1 MDKNLSFKFTVTYSV
16 DKENLACEDM
26 SMKVKIAGI
35 NYHLDKNDGDYFGL
49 LAGYIENEPD
59 NPVDSSALG
68 IYANDG
74 KLVGYIPKS
83 EIAKVNKF
91 TEGEMMPCFCR

>member
-16 DKENLACEDM
+16 DNENLACEDM

-35 NYHLDKNDGDYFGL
+35 NYHLDKNDGDYLGV

-59 NPVDSSALG
+59 NPVDSSAIG

-74 KLVGYIPKS
+74 KLVGYIPKT
-83 EIAKVNKF
+83 EIALSLIHI
-91 TEGEMMPCFCR
+91 

>member
-16 DKENLACEDM
+16 DNENLACEDM

-35 NYHLDKNDGDYFGL
+35 NYHLDKNDSDYFGL

-68 IYANDG
+68 IYAMMG
-74 KLVGYIPKS
+74 SLLAIFKRLKLPKS
-83 EIAKVNKF
+83 TSLRRVK
-91 TEGEMMPCFCR
+91 

>member
-35 NYHLDKNDGDYFGL
+35 NYHLVTVK
-49 LAGYIENEPD
+49 
-59 NPVDSSALG
+59 
-68 IYANDG
+68 
-74 KLVGYIPKS
+74 K
-83 EIAKVNKF
+83 
-91 TEGEMMPCFCR
+91 